1 MPAAFIFIAEQASS
15 ANINPWTPV
24 IITQSVSLLIF
35 ALTVIFTARSARK
48 AHKRERKS
56 DRISR
61 RLDVERENE
70 NRRLDMKR
78 AMLMEAW
85 PAAQLAYF
93 CLVKVVNPAVPIEE
107 VGRIFEAVR
116 DPMAKLQACAGDETL
131 DAAQKFMTANG
142 VAFAKLMKLRLT
154 SGEGPRPMADL
165 MDAWTR
171 EIPGLLEPLAN
182 LLFAARVELGLTLD
196 KDAFIKGVQASNDA
210 NLAQLHELLQ
220 MLRELDAK

>member
-1 MPAAFIFIAEQASS
+1 
-15 ANINPWTPV
+15 
-24 IITQSVSLLIF
+24 
-35 ALTVIFTARSARK
+35 
-48 AHKRERKS
+48 
-56 DRISR
+56 
-61 RLDVERENE
+61 
-70 NRRLDMKR
+70 MKR

-131 DAAQKFMTANG
+131 DAAQKFMTANTL
-142 VAFAKLMKLRLT
+142 AFTKLMKLRLT
-154 SGEGPRPMADL
+154 MGEGPRAMADL

-171 EIPGLLEPLAN
+171 EIPDLLGPLSN
-182 LLFAARVELGLTLD
+182 LLFAARAELGLTLD
-196 KDAFIKGVQASNDA
+196 REAFIGGVQASNDA

-220 MLRELDAK
+220 MLRELEGE